1 MISCIQ
7 NPNACQL
14 YIVPNLVRDGVIE
27 SFLADLETSVERARA
42 EPGEL
47 TGRAAVYGMAQTIPD
62 KSLVAE
68 LATGFL
74 DIIYS
79 TNTNSK

>member
-14 YIVPNLVRDGVIE
+14 YIVPNLVREGVIE
-27 SFLADLETSVERARA
+27 SFLKDLEISAERAMAGPR
-42 EPGEL
+42 EL
-47 TGRAAVYGMAQTIPD
+47 SGRAAVYGMAQTIPD
-62 KSLVAE
+62 KSLVAD

-79 TNTNSK
+79 TNT

>member
-14 YIVPNLVRDGVIE
+14 YIVPNLVRPGVIE
-27 SFLADLETSVERARA
+27 SFLGDLETSAERALA
-42 EPGEL
+42 DPGEL

-74 DIIYS
+74 DMIYS
-79 TNTNSK
+79 TRTQ

>member
-14 YIVPNLVRDGVIE
+14 YIVPNLVRDDDVIE
-27 SFLADLETSVERARA
+27 SFLADLETSVERVRA

-79 TNTNSK
+79 TNTQ

>member
-14 YIVPNLVRDGVIE
+14 YIVPNLVRPGVIE
-27 SFLADLETSVERARA
+27 SFLEDLEISAERSLA

-62 KSLVAE
+62 KSLLAE

-79 TNTNSK
+79 TNTK

>member
-14 YIVPNLVRDGVIE
+14 YIVPNLVREGVIE
-27 SFLADLETSVERARA
+27 SFLADLSVSVSSAMA
-42 EPGEL
+42 GPKEL
-47 TGRAAVYGMAQTIPD
+47 SGRAAVYGMAQTIPD

-79 TNTNSK
+79 TNTK

>member
-14 YIVPNLVRDGVIE
+14 YIVPNLVRDGVIQ
-27 SFLADLETSVERARA
+27 SFLEDLETSVEQAMA
-42 EPGEL
+42 QPGEL

-74 DIIYS
+74 DMIYS
-79 TNTNSK
+79 TRTQ

>member
-14 YIVPNLVRDGVIE
+14 YIVPNLVRPGVIE
-27 SFLADLETSVERARA
+27 SFLDDLETSAERALA

-74 DIIYS
+74 DMIYS
-79 TNTNSK
+79 TRTQ

>member
-14 YIVPNLVRDGVIE
+14 YIVPNLVRDGVIQ
-27 SFLADLETSVERARA
+27 SLLADLETSVERALA
-42 EPGEL
+42 APSEL

-79 TNTNSK
+79 TNTSTK

>member
-27 SFLADLETSVERARA
+27 SFLADLEISVERALA
-42 EPGEL
+42 QPGEL

-79 TNTNSK
+79 TNTSTK

>member
-27 SFLADLETSVERARA
+27 SFLADLETSVEQVRA

-79 TNTNSK
+79 TNTSTK

>member
-14 YIVPNLVRDGVIE
+14 YIVPNLVRVIE
-27 SFLADLETSVERARA
+27 SFLADLETSVERVRA

-79 TNTNSK
+79 TNTNTK

>member
-27 SFLADLETSVERARA
+27 SFLADLETSVERVRA

-79 TNTNSK
+79 TNTNTK

>member
-14 YIVPNLVRDGVIE
+14 YVVPNLVRDGVMD
-27 SFLADLETSVERARA
+27 SFLADLETSVERALA

-62 KSLVAE
+62 KSLVADI
-68 LATGFL
+68 ATGFL

-79 TNTNSK
+79 TDTQ

>member
-14 YIVPNLVRDGVIE
+14 YIVPNLVRPGVIE
-27 SFLADLETSVERARA
+27 SFLDDLETSAERALV

-74 DIIYS
+74 DMIYS
-79 TNTNSK
+79 TRTQ

>member
-14 YIVPNLVRDGVIE
+14 YIVPNLVRPGVIE
-27 SFLADLETSVERARA
+27 SFLEDLEIFAERALA

-74 DIIYS
+74 DMIYS
-79 TNTNSK
+79 TRTQ

>member
-14 YIVPNLVRDGVIE
+14 YIVPNLVRPGVIE
-27 SFLADLETSVERARA
+27 SFLEDLEISAERALA

-74 DIIYS
+74 DMIYS
-79 TNTNSK
+79 TRTQ

>member
-14 YIVPNLVRDGVIE
+14 YIVPNLVRPGVIE
-27 SFLADLETSVERARA
+27 SFLEDLETSAERALA

-74 DIIYS
+74 DMIYS
-79 TNTNSK
+79 TRTQ

>member
-27 SFLADLETSVERARA
+27 SFLADLEISVERALA
-42 EPGEL
+42 QPGEL

-79 TNTNSK
+79 TNTQ